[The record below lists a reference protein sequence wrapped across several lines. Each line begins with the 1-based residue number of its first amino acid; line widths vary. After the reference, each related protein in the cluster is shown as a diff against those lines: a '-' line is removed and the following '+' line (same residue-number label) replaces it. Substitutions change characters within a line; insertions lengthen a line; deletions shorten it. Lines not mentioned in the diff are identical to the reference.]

1 MGGGAVD
8 GSAVVAWVVVG
19 GALVGGGGVP
29 VKIETIDLT
38 KRF

>member
-19 GALVGGGGVP
+19 GALVGGGVP